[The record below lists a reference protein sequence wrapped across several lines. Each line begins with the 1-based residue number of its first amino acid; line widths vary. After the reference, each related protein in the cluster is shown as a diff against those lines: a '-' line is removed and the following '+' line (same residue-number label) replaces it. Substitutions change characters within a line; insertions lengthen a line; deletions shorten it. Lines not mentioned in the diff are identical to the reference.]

1 MNVSVDPH
9 MKEPLLEGKINYYNC
24 KNCDFSGFI
33 PAPFIY
39 HDMENELF
47 VQYYPFEG
55 LDDEKELVNLF
66 SPDGKLRIDFGDHP
80 DESIPTYMKDP
91 KVVFSMEELIRYI
104 AFREKLISIDL
115 SDTTEEENLNLLEE
129 EQIVG
134 EEKPQSED

>member
-1 MNVSVDPH
+1 
-9 MKEPLLEGKINYYNC
+9 MKEPLMDGKINYYNC
-24 KNCDFSGFI
+24 TNCDFGGFI

-55 LDDEKELVNLF
+55 LDNEEELITLF

-80 DESIPTYMKDP
+80 EESIPVYMKDP

-104 AFREKLISIDL
+104 AFREKLMTL
-115 SDTTEEENLNLLEE
+115 NKSDDEKNEIVVEKEVEEVLKEE
-129 EQIVG
+129 DA
-134 EEKPQSED
+134 EKAED